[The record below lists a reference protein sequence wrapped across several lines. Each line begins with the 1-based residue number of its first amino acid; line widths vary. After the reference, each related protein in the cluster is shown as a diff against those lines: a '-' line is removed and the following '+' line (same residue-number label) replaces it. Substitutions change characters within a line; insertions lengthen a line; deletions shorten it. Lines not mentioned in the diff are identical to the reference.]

1 VKSLSILVLA
11 IAVLAACPGK
21 KKDSS
26 TIATGSGTG
35 LTHLVKKTVVSWGF
49 SQTGANTDVFLATTD
64 ETGAQVS
71 HPVGGFPGTC
81 EKITAAK
88 EMNAIIA
95 AKCATEGQ
103 AGIELHAVKQTN
115 EIIVLKMS
123 GATADP
129 MAREERPRLARR
141 SRGQYA
147 RLYRRAHRPYA
158 RHHQEAS

>member
-1 VKSLSILVLA
+1 MRSLPILLLA
-11 IAVLAACPGK
+11 IVSLACPGK

-35 LTHLVKKTVVSWGF
+35 LTHLVKHTVVSWGF
-49 SQTGANTDVFLATTD
+49 SQSDGNTEVFLVTTD
-64 ETGAQVS
+64 ETGAAIS
-71 HPVGGFPGTC
+71 HPVGSYPGTC
-81 EKITAAK
+81 EKFTAAK

-103 AGIELHAVKQTN
+103 AGVELHAVKQTN

-129 MAREERPRLARR
+129 MAREEIKRVAVALGSAIEVE
-141 SRGQYA
+141 GQE
-147 RLYRRAHRPYA
+147 H
-158 RHHQEAS
+158 